1 MTDLPAPGAEDS
13 VLIRVSYAGVN
24 PVDWQLVDQLT
35 PNSPF
40 PFVLGVDVAGLVE
53 HVPAQETRLHVGD
66 PVFGM
71 ARTHGSRRV
80 HRGAD
85 GRADRAAGA
94 HSRQRFRRSGR
105 RPSGG
110 GDSRA
115 GFAGTPRPR
124 PRPAPSG
131 DGGSRRSRRL
141 RGSDG
146 FWLAERVS
154 SRPCAET
161 SPQRSAPTGCRG
173 RLRRRRRRR
182 CSHALRESHPDGV
195 DAVLDIVNGPAGIKR
210 DAEILK
216 RGGRLVSTTFT
227 ADVDWFA
234 ECKISAYNIVGHTTP
249 FGGTPNPRQSSHGL
263 DEIARMLAA
272 GTITSRI
279 RTTVQLGD
287 APTRSRSPVN
297 RPR

>member
-1 MTDLPAPGAEDS
+1 MRAVAVRRFGESALMTDLPAPGAEDS
-13 VLIRVSYAGVN
+13 VLIGVSYAGVN

-66 PVFGM
+66 RVFGM
-71 ARTHGSRRV
+71 ARTHGVVRRV

-94 HSRQRFRRSGR
+94 HSRQRSRRSGR

-124 PRPAPSG
+124 SRPAPGG

-146 FWLAERVS
+146 CG
-154 SRPCAET
+154 SRSACHRDRARRRRR
-161 SPQRSAPTGCRG
+161 QRSAPTGCRG

-182 CSHALRESHPDGV
+182 CPRTARVP
-195 DAVLDIVNGPAGIKR
+195 P
-210 DAEILK
+210 
-216 RGGRLVSTTFT
+216 GR
-227 ADVDWFA
+227 
-234 ECKISAYNIVGHTTP
+234 
-249 FGGTPNPRQSSHGL
+249 R
-263 DEIARMLAA
+263 R
-272 GTITSRI
+272 
-279 RTTVQLGD
+279 
-287 APTRSRSPVN
+287 RSP
-297 RPR
+297 RHCQWPRRDQARRGARTLYDLVFTGLKA